1 MRYLVITI
9 FVLAVSFGT
18 PLFSSAQ
25 SSGVCAGKTTGASCT
40 VAGRPGTCDV
50 SEDGVVGCYAT
61 PGGGGSQTTGPGIGN
76 PTTRGPGITTGS
88 GATLANPLGT
98 KCNSTNTDCLG
109 AFLGSILDFVIRIGT
124 VFVILMLVFVGFKFV
139 TAQGS
144 DTKITEA
151 RGMLLWT
158 VVGAL
163 ILLGAKAIQVGIT
176 ATVKALGG

>member
-1 MRYLVITI
+1 MHKFALAIFILV
-9 FVLAVSFGT
+9 VSFGA
-18 PLFSSAQ
+18 PFIAMAQ
-25 SSGVCAGKTTGASCT
+25 EGPAACSVTNPCPSGSTCNTTSGLCVTTSPTGSSGV
-40 VAGRPGTCDV
+40 
-50 SEDGVVGCYAT
+50 
-61 PGGGGSQTTGPGIGN
+61 
-76 PTTRGPGITTGS
+76 
-88 GATLANPLGT
+88 TLMNPLGT
-98 KCNSTNTDCLG
+98 SCNSTNTDCLG
-109 AFLGSILDFVIRIGT
+109 AFLGNILDFVIRIGT
-124 VFVILMLVFVGFKFV
+124 IVVILMLVFVGFKFV

>member
-1 MRYLVITI
+1 VRFSNNNMRKLA
-9 FVLAVSFGT
+9 LAVSVFVVFFGS
-18 PLFSSAQ
+18 PFLVSAAITCPTGCSPGTLNPNQ
-25 SSGVCAGKTTGASCT
+25 CVDAAGDPCT
-40 VAGRPGTCDV
+40 VTT
-50 SEDGVVGCYAT
+50 S
-61 PGGGGSQTTGPGIGN
+61 GSGS
-76 PTTRGPGITTGS
+76 GIT
-88 GATLANPLGT
+88 LINPLG
-98 KCNSTNTDCLG
+98 SGGSLES
-109 AFLGSILDFVIRIGT
+109 FLGNILDFVIRIGT
-124 VFVILMLVFVGFKFV
+124 IVVILMLVFVGFKFV